1 MKTSIIISI
10 LIAVLDQIIKF
21 IVDKKVLFVE
31 IIPNIFNIHKVY
43 NYGVAFSFLEN
54 KRYLILLFSIVL
66 IYFLFNLRKDLPK
79 KKKYDI
85 LFGVILGGI
94 LGNLIDRVIRGYV
107 IDYLEIFILEYS
119 FPVFN
124 LADIGITLGIIIM
137 IIMMFWGEKKWLL
150 I

>member
-21 IVDKKVLFVE
+21 IVDKKILFVE

-79 KKKYDI
+79 TKKYDI

-94 LGNLIDRVIRGYV
+94 IGNLIDRVFRGYV
-107 IDYLEIFILEYS
+107 IDYLETFIFGIS
-119 FPVFN
+119 FPIFN
-124 LADIGITLGIIIM
+124 LADICITLGIILMVLIM
-137 IIMMFWGEKKWLL
+137 SLGDKK
-150 I
+150 